1 VGEIC
6 LSAMALIE
14 GVGDEVTVLFGLLL
28 MLLVLVLAWF
38 STHTVERG
46 DPLFAASPP
55 LATGQ
60 LGAEALLDDRPSAQV
75 SGGSQVKEE
84 GEPSAGTE
92 SDGPGSVSG
101 DLHHR
106 TGLRPQHPLL
116 APGGTSAGSPPTD
129 NTFVLRLKFLN
140 DTERLARVH
149 PEDTVGAL
157 KRVHFPGQEQLVR
170 LIYQGQLLRDDSQ
183 TLAALHLTHNS
194 VVHCHISQHRPPPA
208 PTGTHANAANA
219 DAAHAALNVGS
230 LMVPLFVLMLGA
242 LWYFQLQY
250 RHVFTATATTC
261 LAGLT
266 LVFSF
271 VAFAVYRR

>member
-1 VGEIC
+1 
-6 LSAMALIE
+6 MALIE
-14 GVGDEVTVLFGLLL
+14 GVGDEVTILFGVLLA
-28 MLLVLVLAWF
+28 LVVLILAWF

-60 LGAEALLDDRPSAQV
+60 LQEEGPQEERPSVPV
-75 SGGSQVKEE
+75 SGVRQVKEE
-84 GEPSAGTE
+84 GEPSSGAIP
-92 SDGPGSVSG
+92 DGPGSVSG
-101 DLHHR
+101 DLPRHR
-106 TGLRPQHPLL
+106 T
-116 APGGTSAGSPPTD
+116 APSPPQPHLLPPAGPSAESPLAD
-129 NTFVLRLKFLN
+129 DAIVLRLKFLN
-140 DTERLARVH
+140 DTERLARVR
-149 PEDTVGAL
+149 PEDTVGTL
-157 KRVHFPGQEQLVR
+157 KRAHFPGQEQLVR

-194 VVHCHISQHRPPPA
+194 VVHCHISQHRPAPVPA
-208 PTGTHANAANA
+208 GGHGNAANV

>member
-1 VGEIC
+1 MTEDTLLKERLLSCQNLAPPFSSYMRSSCDQRIVGKGANFPPSSPGESHLDLHLGFLFFLGGGKGENWDTHLLGVPKSRGGSC
-6 LSAMALIE
+6 AVWSGRGFQASSGNRCDMCSLLS
-14 GVGDEVTVLFGLLL
+14 
-28 MLLVLVLAWF
+28 F
-38 STHTVERG
+38 S
-46 DPLFAASPP
+46 SP
-55 LATGQ
+55 LA
-60 LGAEALLDDRPSAQV
+60 P
-75 SGGSQVKEE
+75 
-84 GEPSAGTE
+84 
-92 SDGPGSVSG
+92 
-101 DLHHR
+101 
-106 TGLRPQHPLL
+106 
-116 APGGTSAGSPPTD
+116 
-129 NTFVLRLKFLN
+129 
-140 DTERLARVH
+140 
-149 PEDTVGAL
+149 
-157 KRVHFPGQEQLVR
+157 RVHFPGQEQLVR
-170 LIYQGQLLRDDSQ
+170 LIYQGQLLRDDAQ